1 MKLGLNSR
9 RNLASCWDGYSDKPN
24 VCTCIHIVQRFSDDM
39 NHVHI
44 QQCHNPRPFLAQ
56 RPVTVGRAGTG
67 ITSHTLFQERRT
79 AQMPAF
85 GPVHHQV
92 SRVKHFRT
100 HQTPKAAEV
109 LYELA
114 DIDAKTAATIASL
127 LGPVL
132 NLGQLLMIARIV
144 LSWYPNINYGKLPW
158 VLAVRP
164 TEPILAPTRKVIPIV
179 GGLDVTPIV
188 WVALLSFMNEI
199 LLGPQGILNLLQ
211 RKADL

>member
-1 MKLGLNSR
+1 M
-9 RNLASCWDGYSDKPN
+9 AMTQCYS
-24 VCTCIHIVQRFSDDM
+24 
-39 NHVHI
+39 
-44 QQCHNPRPFLAQ
+44 QQCCHWHAFTTQPPPKAVLSAGVGSPRPAF
-56 RPVTVGRAGTG
+56 
-67 ITSHTLFQERRT
+67 HRRT
-79 AQMPAF
+79 PIQSPAY
-85 GPVHHQV
+85 GLATHQPPY
-92 SRVKHFRT
+92 SIRLSRT
-100 HQTPKAAEV
+100 HQVPKAAEV

-127 LGPVL
+127 LGPLL
-132 NLGQLLMIARIV
+132 NVGQLLMIARIV

-188 WVALLSFMNEI
+188 WVALLSFINEI

-211 RKADL
+211 RKAEM

>member
-1 MKLGLNSR
+1 MFARQSR
-9 RNLASCWDGYSDKPN
+9 ADTAKILLCPLHLSEMNQGYK
-24 VCTCIHIVQRFSDDM
+24 QG
-39 NHVHI
+39 
-44 QQCHNPRPFLAQ
+44 CHSPRPFMAQ
-56 RPVTVGRAGTG
+56 RPLAAGRVGGGVAR
-67 ITSHTLFQERRT
+67 IYERRT
-79 AQMPAF
+79 AHSPAF
-85 GPVHHQV
+85 GPGQNQ
-92 SRVKHFRT
+92 RARGKQERRDY
-100 HQTPKAAEV
+100 TPRAAEV
-109 LYELA
+109 IYELA

-164 TEPILAPTRKVIPIV
+164 TEPILKPTRKVIPIV

-188 WVALLSFMNEI
+188 WVALLSFVNEI

>member
-1 MKLGLNSR
+1 MHAYWPQLELVLQTDIAANTMSGFQALHAGSSAFQKPFTAHNWARDSYSARLRTVHCLKPRCPAQQTSGLGCGLSAR
-9 RNLASCWDGYSDKPN
+9 TNLSHG
-24 VCTCIHIVQRFSDDM
+24 R
-39 NHVHI
+39 
-44 QQCHNPRPFLAQ
+44 QQ
-56 RPVTVGRAGTG
+56 
-67 ITSHTLFQERRT
+67 HTLQ
-79 AQMPAF
+79 A
-85 GPVHHQV
+85 G
-92 SRVKHFRT
+92 
-100 HQTPKAAEV
+100 EV

-127 LGPVL
+127 LGPAL
-132 NLGQLLMIARIV
+132 NIGQLLMIIRIV

-188 WVALLSFMNEI
+188 WVALLSFINEI